1 MFNKYRILREKRE
14 IQRQNNQIK
23 LKESN
28 EKQVKE
34 KRNCTYIIL
43 RNKNKLEENIE
54 WDVNQRKLER
64 SNEDQIKEKERNTRW
79 GINSISTES

>member
-1 MFNKYRILREKRE
+1 MFDKYRILREKRE

-28 EKQVKE
+28 EKQVKK
-34 KRNCTYIIL
+34 KRDCTYIIL
-43 RNKNKLEENIE
+43 RNKNKWEGNVK

-79 GINSISTES
+79 EIVSISTES